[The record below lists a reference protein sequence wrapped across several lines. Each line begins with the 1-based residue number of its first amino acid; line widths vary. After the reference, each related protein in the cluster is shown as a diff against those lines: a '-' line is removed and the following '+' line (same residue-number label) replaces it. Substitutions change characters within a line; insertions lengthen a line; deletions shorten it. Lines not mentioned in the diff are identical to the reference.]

1 MDSDR
6 SKPGLWFV
14 LEQEH
19 VRFLTNKW
27 MGFKEILTDFP
38 SNASVVLRSS
48 PGRTVSVVTQI
59 VDIVT

>member
-14 LEQEH
+14 L
-19 VRFLTNKW
+19 VL
-27 MGFKEILTDFP
+27 KEILTDFP